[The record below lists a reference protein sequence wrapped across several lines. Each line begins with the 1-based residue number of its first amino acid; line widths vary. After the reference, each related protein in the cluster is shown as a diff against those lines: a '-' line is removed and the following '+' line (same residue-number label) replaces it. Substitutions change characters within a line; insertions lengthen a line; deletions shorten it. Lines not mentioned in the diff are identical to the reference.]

1 MKFTFGITTMYQDL
15 YRLDAVIQSIK
26 ALNIPEHE
34 IIVAGHENFADNEDA
49 SFLYFQGDNKLVN
62 ARKNA
67 IVEKAK
73 YNNVVLL
80 HDYYVFDPAWYNNF
94 VAFGED
100 WDVCSNAQLL
110 INDKRHFTDW
120 VTWEHPVHGKY
131 YSMDYN
137 DWSDTKYMYQSGGF
151 LLLKKEFGLKIP
163 FNNEMGW
170 GTAEDV
176 EWSLRMRDVAV
187 WKCNGN
193 SIVKHNK
200 VHRDVK

>member
-15 YRLDAVIQSIK
+15 NRLDSVIQSIRN
-26 ALNIPEHE
+26 LNIPEFE
-34 IIVAGHENFADNEDA
+34 IIVAGHENFADNEEA
-49 SFLYFQGDNKLVN
+49 SFLYFQGDNSLVN

-67 IVEKAK
+67 ILQKAK

-80 HDYYVFDPAWYNNF
+80 HDYYLFDTDWYNNF
-94 VAFGED
+94 VVFGED

-110 INDKRHFTDW
+110 INNKRHFTDW
-120 VTWEHPVHGKY
+120 VTWDHPVHGRY

-151 LLLKKEFGLKIP
+151 LLLKKEFGLKVP
-163 FNNEMGW
+163 FNGEMGW